1 MSADSMTAAP
11 DPKDPPRNDPADDD
25 PVRRRREQVR
35 RIVGLA
41 NRLGYLLLVVAIVV
55 FFVGVATDF
64 TSTKAGIIVGTLVA
78 SCVLLA
84 PTIVLGYAV
93 KAADRDDRERGL

>member
-1 MSADSMTAAP
+1 MTDAP
-11 DPKDPPRNDPADDD
+11 DANDPQRSDPVDDD
-25 PVRRRREQVR
+25 PVRRRREQIR
-35 RIVGLA
+35 RIVGLT
-41 NRLGYLLLVVAIVV
+41 NRVGYLLLLVAIVV

-78 SCVLLA
+78 SCILLA

-93 KAADRDDRERGL
+93 KAADRDDRERGF

>member
-1 MSADSMTAAP
+1 MTAAP
-11 DPKDPPRNDPADDD
+11 DANDSQRSDPVGDD

-41 NRLGYLLLVVAIVV
+41 NRLGYLLLLVAVVV
-55 FFVGVATDF
+55 FFIGVATDF

>member
-1 MSADSMTAAP
+1 MTAAP
-11 DPKDPPRNDPADDD
+11 DANDPRDPHPSVALIDD
-25 PVRRRREQVR
+25 PIRQRREKIR

-41 NRLGYLLLVVAIVV
+41 NRVGYLLLLVAIVV

-64 TSTKAGIIVGTLVA
+64 TSTKAGIIIGTLVA

-93 KAADRDDRERGL
+93 KAADRDDRERGF

>member
-1 MSADSMTAAP
+1 MAAAP
-11 DPKDPPRNDPADDD
+11 DATDPLDD
-25 PVRRRREQVR
+25 PVRRRRETIR
-35 RIVGLA
+35 RLVGLG
-41 NRLGYLLLVVAIVV
+41 NRLGYLLLLVAVVV

-64 TSTKAGIIVGTLVA
+64 TSTKAAIIVATLIA
-78 SCVLLA
+78 SCILLA